1 MFNHQLLT
9 EEQEARYK
17 EFREFVQEHAA
28 PNDADWDKRLGVPP
42 EVIKLCSKAGY
53 VGGIIP
59 KEFGGG
65 GWDAVTFG
73 LLNEAIGSAS
83 SSLCAL
89 FTVHTMVAMPLA
101 KWGTPDQ
108 QKRFLEP
115 MAKGD
120 LIASFALTEPKV
132 GSDMQAIETTFTP
145 RDDIYLLNGTKKWI
159 TYSGISDIFLVFGK
173 TVEGKPLA
181 CIIRSNAPGVKITR
195 LEDLLGFRAAYVS
208 RVDFNDCEIRQEDV
222 IGKPGLA
229 LAYVAPYGLHYGR
242 MSTAWSSAGL
252 LRACL
257 ETSAAYASQRRA
269 FDLPIIDHGMIRQ
282 IITDMGVDLEAAQL
296 LCLSA
301 SMADDAHSPKAMEKT
316 LMAKYFASRAAV
328 RAAAD
333 TVQVMGAA
341 GCHEENPA
349 ARYYRNAKI
358 MEIIEGTNQVL
369 QRVLGKSFSRRSPA
383 K

>member
-9 EEQEARYK
+9 EEQKAHY
-17 EFREFVQEHAA
+17 REFCEFAQEHAA
-28 PNDADWDKRLGVPP
+28 PNAADWDKQRGVPR
-42 EVIKLCSKAGY
+42 EVIKLCGKAGY

-73 LLNEAIGSAS
+73 LLNEATGAAS

-89 FTVHTMVAMPLA
+89 FTVHTMVATPLA

-132 GSDMQAIETTFTP
+132 GSDMKNIETTFTQKG
-145 RDDIYLLNGTKKWI
+145 DIYLLNGTKKWI

-173 TVEGKPLA
+173 TDEGKPLA

-195 LEDLLGFRAAYVS
+195 LEDMLGFRAAYVS
-208 RVDFNDCEIRQEDV
+208 RIEFNDCEIRPEDV
-222 IGKPGLA
+222 VGKPGLA
-229 LAYVAPYGLHYGR
+229 LSYVAPYGLHYGR

-257 ETSAAYASQRRA
+257 ETSAAYALERRA
-269 FDLPIIDHGMIRQ
+269 FDSPLIDHGMIRQ
-282 IITDMGVDLEAAQL
+282 IITDMGVNLEAAQQ

-301 SMADDAHSPKAMEKT
+301 SMADDAHLPKAIEKT
-316 LMAKYFASRAAV
+316 LIAKYYSSRAAV
-328 RAAAD
+328 SAAAD
-333 TVQVMGAA
+333 TIQVMGAA

-349 ARYYRNAKI
+349 ARYYRCAKI

-369 QRVLGKSFSRRSPA
+369 QRVLGKSFSRRAPA